1 MGSRACVLI
10 HLEAAFL
17 QLRRYFMYK
26 YTFKTRPHQL
36 DNDVPLPKDKGMK
49 KSIPQETLWA
59 SPFRTV
65 TTLLGIVELD
75 HPQRSSKQFHWVF
88 AAFGIINMTWLHIS
102 VFLICILF
110 YIFLVFYLRVEFRR
124 RLDKFS
130 LIYKMCFLSA
140 LTCIALS

>member
-1 MGSRACVLI
+1 
-10 HLEAAFL
+10 
-17 QLRRYFMYK
+17 MYK

-65 TTLLGIVELD
+65 TTLLGILELD
-75 HPQRSSKQFHWVF
+75 HPQRNSKQFHWVF
-88 AAFGIINMTWLHIS
+88 AAFGIINMTAHHCVFDMHI
-102 VFLICILF
+102 ILLF
-110 YIFLVFYLRVEFRR
+110 FFVFYLRVEFRR

-130 LIYKMCFLSA
+130 LIYKMFFLSA
-140 LTCIALS
+140 LICVAVS